1 MYAKTSEKNIVALPE
16 RRSVV
21 PMNRD
26 DLEFLH
32 PAQEIL
38 LTPPSPIRMH
48 LVVFICA
55 LFGIVLLASWI
66 LHIDIYAVA
75 AGRVQPAGR
84 SKVVQPLA
92 SGQVR
97 AIHVENGTRVK
108 AGGLLLELDPTE
120 SAADLTS
127 RATQLEALAAEIT
140 RRTSAIKLAQLPT
153 IPLTPKIEFPANVGE
168 AARLREEM
176 VLAADLSNLTSTL
189 ATLNGKVAEAVAE
202 RRAVELTIQEQQRLV
217 ETLRKRVEMHE
228 TVLARG
234 LASRSAVI
242 EAEQEYREELATLAN
257 QRGTL
262 LRTDAAFVS
271 LTNERNNA
279 LTKYISEN
287 SQAVVNLQN
296 TQLQETQSLV
306 KASSREGHT
315 RLTAPIAGT
324 VQQLAVTTIGQVVS
338 AGQSLMTIVP
348 TGSRLE
354 VEALI
359 MNKDI
364 AFVEPG
370 QRAVIKLDAFP
381 FTRYGSLSGT
391 IRHVSHDAVV
401 VREALSLADSAQSGG
416 QVPQGVQSMV
426 DLVYPTTVV
435 LDAYG
440 MQIDGRLIPLTPGM
454 SARVEIRTGERRL
467 LEYFLSPLVLTAS
480 EAAHER

>member
-1 MYAKTSEKNIVALPE
+1 MDTRVSEKNVVALPE
-16 RRSVV
+16 RPSAV

-26 DLEFLH
+26 DLEFLP

-38 LTPPSPIRMH
+38 LTPPSPIRMY
-48 LVVFICA
+48 LIVFICA
-55 LFGIVLLASWI
+55 LFATFLLVSWL

-75 AGRVQPAGR
+75 TGRVQPAGR

-97 AIHVENGTRVK
+97 AIHVENGTRVA
-108 AGGLLLELDPTE
+108 AGALLLELDPTE
-120 SAADLTS
+120 SAAERAA
-127 RATQLEALAAEIT
+127 RATQLEALAAEIA
-140 RRTSAIKLAQLPT
+140 RRTSAIKLVQLPT
-153 IPLTPKIEFPANVGE
+153 IPRTPKIEFPANVGE
-168 AARLREEM
+168 AARFREEM

-189 ATLNGKVAEAVAE
+189 ATLDGRVAEAVAE
-202 RRAVELTIQEQQRLV
+202 QRAIQLTIQEQQRLV
-217 ETLRKRVEMHE
+217 DTLRKRVDMQES
-228 TVLARG
+228 VLARG
-234 LASRSAVI
+234 LASRAAVL
-242 EAEQEYREELATLAN
+242 EAEQEYREELAALAN
-257 QRGTL
+257 HRGTL
-262 LRTDAAFVS
+262 LRAEAAFVS

-296 TQLQETQSLV
+296 SQLQETQSLV

-348 TGSRLE
+348 TESRLE

-359 MNKDI
+359 LNRDI
-364 AFVEPG
+364 AFVESG
-370 QRAVIKLDAFP
+370 QHAVIKLDAFP

-391 IRHVSHDAVV
+391 IRHVSHDAVLM
-401 VREALSLADSAQSGG
+401 RDALSPADGGLSSAQG
-416 QVPQGVQSMV
+416 PRGVATMV
-426 DLVYPTTVV
+426 DLVYPATVV

-440 MQIDGRLIPLTPGM
+440 MQIDGRKIPLTPGM

-467 LEYFLSPLVLTAS
+467 LEYFLSPLVLTVS